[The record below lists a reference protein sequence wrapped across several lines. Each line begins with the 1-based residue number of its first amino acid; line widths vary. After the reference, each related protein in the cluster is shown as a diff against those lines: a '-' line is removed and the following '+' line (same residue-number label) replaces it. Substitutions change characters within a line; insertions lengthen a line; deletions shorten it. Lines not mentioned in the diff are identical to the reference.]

1 MAGQVE
7 VHDDVLSA
15 LFDLNGPV
23 GLDIR
28 KRTVRVEQTAVRS
41 MQQPGTGRRYGRHT
55 ASAPG
60 RPPAVDT
67 GRLVN
72 DIRSEVH
79 VDERGVVGTVG
90 GSVDYLDDLELGTR
104 HMEPRPVLRPALRA
118 AAD

>member
-1 MAGQVE
+1 MAGEVE
-7 VHDDVLSA
+7 FHDEVLA
-15 LFDLNGPV
+15 QLFAIDGPV

-28 KRTVRVEQTAVRS
+28 KRTVRVEQTAIRS
-41 MQQPGTGRRYGRHT
+41 MQVPGTGRRYGKHV
-55 ASAPG
+55 ASSPG

-79 VDERGVVGTVG
+79 VDARGVVGTVG

-104 HMEPRPVLRPALRA
+104 NMEPRPVLRPALRA

>member
-1 MAGQVE
+1 MPGHVE
-7 VHDDVLSA
+7 FHDDVLSA
-15 LFDLNGPV
+15 LFDIDGPV
-23 GLDIR
+23 GLDIE

-41 MQQPGTGRRYGRHT
+41 MQVPGTGRRYGKHV

-72 DIRSEVH
+72 DIRAEVH
-79 VDERGVVGTVG
+79 VDEHGVVGTVG

-104 HMEPRPVLRPALRA
+104 FIEPRPVLRPALRA